1 MQGRGSGKRKRRS
14 FLVGCV
20 ALASALALAACS
32 SSTSSKASGS
42 GARTSG
48 VTGSFNWKRFS
59 GQTIT
64 VLAET
69 QPWTDNIQPLTS
81 QFESLTGIHVNW
93 EIYTEEQRRQ
103 LAVVQMQS
111 GRPSF
116 DVFMNLKSF
125 SGPQY
130 SQAGWLEDLSSYLD
144 NKSLTSPSYDASD
157 FLSGPWHSQII
168 NGNLD
173 GIPTNVEGPVL
184 FYRTDVFKQYNITP
198 PKTISDVIKDAQ
210 LIEQRSNHQMIGI
223 TSRGLPAAVAYTFGT
238 FLHNY
243 GGHWIVNGKSGVD
256 TTAGIA
262 ALTAYTNMLKTAGP
276 PGVVSYNFL
285 QSSTLFGQGKVAM
298 EFDSSNELSD
308 ILKLASSTV
317 ANNFSVME
325 FPPGPGGE
333 HPTVLSWS
341 LAMSPYSKVKDAAWY
356 FIQWATSPTVQLQ
369 LALKGIASPRAST
382 TKNSTYAAS
391 LAGVRSAWIKALD
404 QTLSQGNPNVGPPI
418 VQQAQARQIIGVMVD
433 KVLLGQATPEQAA
446 SSAASQLDAL
456 KVGG

>member
-1 MQGRGSGKRKRRS
+1 MKSTAVWPRRQGT
-14 FLVGCV
+14 LAIGCIAV
-20 ALASALALAACS
+20 AGALLLASCS
-32 SSTSSKASGS
+32 SGSATKASKS
-42 GARTSG
+42 PSSG
-48 VTGSFNWKRFS
+48 VTGVFSWKRFA
-59 GQTIT
+59 GQSIT

-69 QPWTDNIQPLTS
+69 QPWTNNIQPLTS
-81 QFESLTGIHVNW
+81 QFEALTGIHVNW

-103 LAVVQMQS
+103 LAVVQLQS

-125 SGPQY
+125 SGPEY
-130 SQAGWLEDLSSYLD
+130 AQAGWFENLKPMVY
-144 NKSLTSPSYDASD
+144 NKSLTAPNYNPSD
-157 FLSGPWHSQII
+157 FLSGPWNSQII

-184 FYRTDVFKQYNITP
+184 FYRTDIFKQYHISP
-198 PKTISDVIKDAQ
+198 PATLSDVIKDAQ
-210 LIEQRSNHQMIGI
+210 LIEQRSNHQIVGI

-256 TTAGIA
+256 TSAGVS
-262 ALTAYTNMLKTAGP
+262 ALTAYTSMLKTAGP

-285 QSSTLFGQGKVAM
+285 QSSTLFGEGKAAM

-308 ILKLASSTV
+308 ILKLATPTV

-325 FPPGPGGE
+325 FPSGPGGE

-341 LAMSPYSKVKDAAWY
+341 LAMSPYSHVKDAAWY
-356 FIQWATSPTVQLQ
+356 FIQWATSPSVQLQ
-369 LALKGIASPRAST
+369 LALKGIASPRGST
-382 TKNSTYAAS
+382 TKNPTYSAS
-391 LAGVRSAWIKALD
+391 LTGVRSSWIKALD
-404 QTLSQGNPNVGPPI
+404 KTLSQGNPNVGPPI

-433 KVLLGQATPEQAA
+433 KVLLGQATPQQAA